1 MLFEK
6 HVMNI
11 LARDGIEAPAEFC
24 NDSLF
29 VECEES
35 VARSV
40 FHSLSRVFG
49 VGKVQ
54 VSVIAADAEY
64 VFDFVE

>member
-1 MLFEK
+1 MFEK
-6 HVMNI
+6 LVMNV
-11 LARDGIEAPAEFC
+11 LARNGIEAPAEFC
-24 NDSLF
+24 NGSLF

-40 FHSLSRVFG
+40 FHALCRVFG
-49 VGKVQ
+49 VAEVR
-54 VSVIAADAEY
+54 VSVLREDSEY